1 MSGEAIAANVS
12 GEVVTAQPLDAG
24 APDVGALGDMPPLCR
39 YALRLGD
46 IGLILGQRL
55 GEWVGHAPVLE
66 EDLGLA
72 NVALDLIGQA
82 RLLLSYAGE
91 AEGRG
96 RTEDDLAFLREQGEY
111 LNPTLVEQ
119 PNGDFG
125 ETIVRQVLIDA
136 FQLALYE
143 RLANSA
149 DERLA
154 AIAAK
159 AVKETRYH
167 LRYSSSWLVR
177 LGDGTPESHAR
188 VQSSL
193 ERLWRYT
200 AELFEEDE
208 LDRDM
213 AARGIAPRLA
223 EVRTAWSARIDEI
236 LAEATLERP
245 RDVPYSWFGK
255 RGEHSEHLGY
265 ILTEMQ
271 YLQRAYPGAQW

>member
-1 MSGEAIAANVS
+1 MSGAAVAARAPAMPADPVS
-12 GEVVTAQPLDAG
+12 
-24 APDVGALGDMPPLCR
+24 R

-46 IGLILGQRL
+46 LCLILGQRL

-82 RLLLSYAGE
+82 RLLLTYAGE
-91 AEGRG
+91 VEGAG
-96 RTEDDLAFLREQGEY
+96 RTEDDLAFLREQGEFM
-111 LNPTLVEQ
+111 NPTLVEQ

-125 ETIVRQVLIDA
+125 ESIVRQVLIDA

-143 RLANSA
+143 RLTSSA
-149 DERLA
+149 DGRIA

-177 LGDGTPESHAR
+177 LGDGTPESHSR

-193 ERLWRYT
+193 ERLWRFT
-200 AELFEEDE
+200 VELFEEDD

-213 AARGIAPRLA
+213 AARGIAPSLA
-223 EVRTAWSARIDEI
+223 DVRAAWSTSIDEI
-236 LAEATLERP
+236 LGEATLARP
-245 RDVPYSWFGK
+245 KDLPYSWFGK

-265 ILTEMQ
+265 ILSDMQ
-271 YLQRAYPGAQW
+271 YLQRAHPGAQW

>member
-1 MSGEAIAANVS
+1 MSSAARAS
-12 GEVVTAQPLDAG
+12 GRAPAG
-24 APDVGALGDMPPLCR
+24 ASAGVPAGALDGAPPLCR

-46 IGLILGQRL
+46 LCLILGQRL

-82 RLLLSYAGE
+82 RLLLAYAGE
-91 AEGRG
+91 LWGGGRS
-96 RTEDDLAFLREQGEY
+96 EDDLAFLREQGEY

-125 ETIVRQVLIDA
+125 ETIVRQVLVDA

-143 RLANSA
+143 RLMRSA
-149 DERLA
+149 DERIA
-154 AIAAK
+154 AIAEK

-200 AELFEEDE
+200 VELFEEDD
-208 LDRDM
+208 LDREM
-213 AARGIAPRLA
+213 VALSVAPSLA
-223 EVRTAWSARIDEI
+223 EVRAAWSASLDEI
-236 LAEATLERP
+236 LAEATLARP
-245 RDVPYSWFGK
+245 ADVPYAWFGK

-265 ILTEMQ
+265 ILSELQ
-271 YLQRAYPGAQW
+271 YLQRAHPGAQW

>member
-1 MSGEAIAANVS
+1 MSGPA
-12 GEVVTAQPLDAG
+12 VTAAEPA
-24 APDVGALGDMPPLCR
+24 VRSALSSAPPLCR

-46 IGLILGQRL
+46 LSLILGQRL

-72 NVALDLIGQA
+72 NIALDLIGQA
-82 RLLLSYAGE
+82 RLMLTYAGE
-91 AEGRG
+91 VEGCG
-96 RTEDDLAFLREQGEY
+96 RSEDDLALLREQSEY

-136 FQLALYE
+136 FHLALHE
-143 RLANSA
+143 RLMSSA
-149 DERLA
+149 DERIA
-154 AIAAK
+154 AIAEK

-200 AELFEEDE
+200 AELFEEDD

-223 EVRTAWSARIDEI
+223 EVRSAWSTSIDEI

-245 RDVPYSWFGK
+245 RDVPYSWCGK

-271 YLQRAYPGAQW
+271 YLQRAYPGARW

>member
-1 MSGEAIAANVS
+1 VS
-12 GEVVTAQPLDAG
+12 GAPVTGEPSGQP
-24 APDVGALGDMPPLCR
+24 VLGSVPPLCR
-39 YALRLGD
+39 YAQRLGD
-46 IGLILGQRL
+46 LSLILGQRL

-72 NVALDLIGQA
+72 NIALDLIGQA
-82 RLLLSYAGE
+82 RLLLTYAGE
-91 AEGRG
+91 VEGRG

-143 RLANSA
+143 RLTSSA
-149 DERLA
+149 DERIA
-154 AIAAK
+154 AVAAK

-188 VQSSL
+188 AQSSL
-193 ERLWRYT
+193 QRLWRYT
-200 AELFEEDE
+200 AELFEEDD

-213 AARGIAPRLA
+213 TARGIAPSLA
-223 EVRTAWSARIDEI
+223 DVRSAWSTCIDEI

-245 RDVPYSWFGK
+245 RDDPYSWFGK

-265 ILTEMQ
+265 ILTDMQ
-271 YLQRAYPGAQW
+271 YLQRAYPGARW

>member
-1 MSGEAIAANVS
+1 MSGAAVA
-12 GEVVTAQPLDAG
+12 AQP
-24 APDVGALGDMPPLCR
+24 APVPGNPLSR

-46 IGLILGQRL
+46 LPLILGQRL

-72 NVALDLIGQA
+72 NIALDLIGQA
-82 RLLLSYAGE
+82 RLLLTYAGE
-91 AEGRG
+91 VEGAG
-96 RTEDDLAFLREQGEY
+96 RTEDDLAFLRDPSDY

-136 FQLALYE
+136 FQLTLYE
-143 RLANSA
+143 RLTSSA
-149 DERLA
+149 DERIA

-177 LGDGTPESHAR
+177 LGDGTLESHAR

-200 AELFEEDE
+200 VELFEEDD

-213 AARGIAPRLA
+213 TARGVAPRLA
-223 EVRTAWSARIDEI
+223 DLRAAWSTRIDEI
-236 LAEATLERP
+236 LAEATLARP
-245 RDVPYSWFGK
+245 RELPYSWFGK
-255 RGEHSEHLGY
+255 RGEHSEHFGY
-265 ILTEMQ
+265 ILSDMQ
-271 YLQRAYPGAQW
+271 YLQRAHPGARW

>member
-1 MSGEAIAANVS
+1 MSGAAGSAAVASVAAASVAS
-12 GEVVTAQPLDAG
+12 GDAG
-24 APDVGALGDMPPLCR
+24 ARDLFR
-39 YALRLGD
+39 YVLRLGD
-46 IGLILGQRL
+46 LSLVLGQRL
-55 GEWVGHAPVLE
+55 GEWVGHSPALE

-72 NVALDLIGQA
+72 NIALDLIGQA
-82 RLLLSYAGE
+82 RLLLTYAGE
-91 AEGRG
+91 VEDRG
-96 RTEDDLAFLREQGEY
+96 RSEDDLAFLREQGEY

-136 FQLALYE
+136 FQLTLYE
-143 RLANSA
+143 RLTSSA
-149 DERLA
+149 DERIA
-154 AIAAK
+154 EVAAK

-193 ERLWRYT
+193 DRLWRYT

-213 AARGIAPRLA
+213 AARGIAPHLA

-236 LAEATLERP
+236 
-245 RDVPYSWFGK
+245 
-255 RGEHSEHLGY
+255 
-265 ILTEMQ
+265 
-271 YLQRAYPGAQW
+271 